1 MIMIEELTKI
11 TLNDYVLTNIDL
23 ETLCFTIRLKDEKE
37 YIVYH
42 KKIKVDGRVKTI
54 NYIKKDGKIIPLDDE
69 VTKLHLAEVR
79 VYQREGIWVII

>member
-11 TLNDYVLTNIDL
+11 TLDDYVLTNIDL

-54 NYIKKDGKIIPLDDE
+54 NYIKKDGKIMPLDDE

-79 VYQREGIWVII
+79 VYQREGI

>member
-1 MIMIEELTKI
+1 MIEELTKI
-11 TLNDYVLTNIDL
+11 TLDDYVLTNIDL

-79 VYQREGIWVII
+79 VYQREGI

>member
-79 VYQREGIWVII
+79 VYQREGI

>member
-1 MIMIEELTKI
+1 MIEELTKI
-11 TLNDYVLTNIDL
+11 TLDDYVLTNIDL

-42 KKIKVDGRVKTI
+42 KKIKADGRVKTI

-79 VYQREGIWVII
+79 VYQREGI

>member
-42 KKIKVDGRVKTI
+42 KRIKVDGRVKTI

-79 VYQREGIWVII
+79 VYQREGI

>member
-11 TLNDYVLTNIDL
+11 TIDDYVLTNIDL

-37 YIVYH
+37 YIVFH

-79 VYQREGIWVII
+79 VYQREGI

>member
-11 TLNDYVLTNIDL
+11 TLDDYVLTNIDL

-79 VYQREGIWVII
+79 VYQREGIQVIL

>member
-11 TLNDYVLTNIDL
+11 TLDDYVLTNIDL

-79 VYQREGIWVII
+79 VYQREGI